1 MRVSYF
7 MRILAITSIASVAIL
22 SAGLASYPAV
32 PSRIDDLCMVFE
44 EKSGWFEED
53 WKLAAEQAARKRGVP
68 VPVLMATLRKESGFQ
83 HNAKPPRTMVLGFIP
98 WKRASTAYGYS
109 QALDGTWARYQ
120 KETGNGSA
128 KRNNFAD
135 AVDFVGWY
143 HSKTADQFGVAKN
156 DAYNLYLA
164 YYFGWTGY
172 GRGDWKDKP
181 GLQRYAQETDKMARD
196 YADQLQGCG

>member
-1 MRVSYF
+1 MVRSSLSKLVPVF
-7 MRILAITSIASVAIL
+7 ALALAL
-22 SAGLASYPAV
+22 SACASA
-32 PSRIDDLCMVFE
+32 PSNINDVCRVFE
-44 EKSGWFEED
+44 QKNGWID
-53 WKLAAEQAARKRGVP
+53 NWRTAAERSEQKYGVP

-109 QALDGTWARYQ
+109 QALDGTWAQYQ
-120 KETGNGSA
+120 KETGRTSA
-128 KRNNFAD
+128 KRNEFAD

-143 HSKTADQFGVAKN
+143 HAKTAATFGVAKN

-172 GRGDWKDKP
+172 SRGDWAQKP
-181 GLQRYAQETDKMARD
+181 GLQRYARETEKMARN
-196 YADQLQGCG
+196 YAEQLRECD

>member
-1 MRVSYF
+1 MLRSSLNRIVAVSALV
-7 MRILAITSIASVAIL
+7 LAL
-22 SAGLASYPAV
+22 SACASA
-32 PSRIDDLCMVFE
+32 PSHINNVCRVFDQ
-44 EKSGWFEED
+44 KNGWFEN
-53 WKLAAEQAARKRGVP
+53 WRTAAEKSERKYGVP

-83 HNAKPPRTMVLGFIP
+83 HNAKPPRTMLLGFIP
-98 WKRASTAYGYS
+98 WKRASSAYGYS
-109 QALDGTWARYQ
+109 QALDGTWTQYQ

-143 HSKTADQFGVAKN
+143 HSRTADQFGVSKT

-172 GRGDWKDKP
+172 GRGDWAQKP
-181 GLQRYAQETDKMARD
+181 GLQRYARETEKMARD
-196 YADQLQGCG
+196 YQQQLQECN